1 MKLQSNV
8 NSLAKIVQEAENA
21 GEIRSAEDGQEGE
34 RAHVGET
41 FQEISH
47 EKSAVG
53 IEDQNVVGHPRKRL
67 HISISKVDGAESHQE
82 DWRGQS
88 HHEQKDED
96 AVRAVLEELLRS
108 GHFEKSFGSG
118 LTHSCSCSK
127 TSEQ

>member
-8 NSLAKIVQEAENA
+8 NSLAKIVKEAENA
-21 GEIRSAEDGQEGE
+21 GEIRSGEDGHDGH
-34 RAHVGET
+34 AHVGET

-53 IEDQNVVGHPRKRL
+53 IEEQNVVEHPRKRL

-96 AVRAVLEELLRS
+96 YAQYS
-108 GHFEKSFGSG
+108 NNFFGPDIF
-118 LTHSCSCSK
+118 
-127 TSEQ
+127 